1 MQQPANRF
9 PNAGGHFLNG
19 RVCIELALS
28 PPTARELRSQPW
40 RSAALRPFPA
50 SLSPDSARAHQSMA
64 PRSRSH
70 GTSALRSEIWVPV
83 DGLRQPDVGAWRPDP
98 FVSPIARF
106 CAAAQ
111 VPSRAQ
117 NNECRTTQIWRGRIV
132 LSSILYE
139 SIIRAVEWSVSTQ
152 QPHQPCG
159 VLGAHLGTPKHSTGS
174 ADDPSHLAP
183 EFSCGRLRR

>member
-1 MQQPANRF
+1 MPVATF
-9 PNAGGHFLNG
+9 
-19 RVCIELALS
+19 
-28 PPTARELRSQPW
+28 
-40 RSAALRPFPA
+40 
-50 SLSPDSARAHQSMA
+50 SMA
-64 PRSRSH
+64 GCVSNWPCHRQRLANCVHNHGDRRRSGHSRRHSRRIQLVRINQWRPDREVT

-83 DGLRQPDVGAWRPDP
+83 DGLRQPDVGAWRPDL